1 LLPFALLANII
12 EQSMSALNT
21 TNTLVARILRATLV
35 TISLAG
41 CSDLGTDS
49 VYNDPAGLTIVAKQS
64 DISVTNNTAD
74 TVHCYVVERQTA
86 SLINWA
92 AGCGFNTVGC
102 NRTREIPYSTV
113 SGYFKG
119 CEALLYW
126 WHCYQATNGEL
137 QPGPIRAIIV
147 KTR

>member
-1 LLPFALLANII
+1 
-12 EQSMSALNT
+12 MSQLNT
-21 TNTLVARILRATLV
+21 TNTLVARILRATFV

-49 VYNDPAGLTIVAKQS
+49 VYYDPAGLTIVAKQCAL
-64 DISVTNNTAD
+64 SVTNNTAD
-74 TVHCYVVERQTA
+74 TVHYYVVERQTA

-92 AGCGFNTVGC
+92 AGCGTINAVGR

-113 SGYFKG
+113 SGYYKG
-119 CEALLYW
+119 CELLVYW